1 MQTFSFSAVY
11 SARKILL
18 KEVMVGKE
26 SSILF
31 EFQDDG

>member
-1 MQTFSFSAVY
+1 MVRHVMQTFSFSAVY

-26 SSILF
+26 SI
-31 EFQDDG
+31 